1 MPVVARNQV
10 LKGEFRV
17 GALLGEGACAEV
29 YICERV
35 AGAKLSRAQKLQ
47 RSSADLV
54 VKVAPI
60 PQQTKRKAKD
70 FLDRKRAADTLFAE
84 HLLYAN
90 VLNRHPRRFGT
101 KVGFG
106 EDRDVRYLVL
116 ERLGP
121 SLGDEIGKKRLTP
134 QQLANIGEDCLASLE
149 VLHSQKY
156 VYCDM
161 KPENIM
167 LGTCEGGVIKDT
179 DEARLVD
186 FGVATRY
193 VSAVSGRHRQADEGG
208 GQAGTPRFASL
219 ASSTCPPARRDDVE
233 ALAYVL
239 LCAAAGDRLPWDAG
253 ASDDAVLAL
262 KKGCG
267 DAYGVLAALEADL
280 AGFPWDARPLADFLA
295 DARALDHDQV
305 PDYERLRG
313 HLRTLA
319 ASAAKS
325 RRSGAPASGKRRK
338 APAPVDASSSED
350 EARPPR
356 RKPAARKSPKKAPA
370 PVDDSSSE
378 DEAPRPPRRKS
389 AARKSPKKAPAGLG
403 FMASIQSL
411 FGGKEDGPMD
421 ESSEEDEAPRPPP
434 RRKPAA
440 RKAAARKS
448 PKKAPAP
455 MDELSDDEAPPRL
468 PPRRR
473 ADPME
478 CDAAPPP
485 PRRRPAGRKPPAAR
499 KPVARKSP
507 KKAGQPDVSIEA
519 LLAKARA
526 AKAKK

>member
-1 MPVVARNQV
+1 MHAERVFAQLYARVERQKGAAASSASSICYSSMPVVARNQV

-17 GALLGEGACAEV
+17 CALLGEGACAEV

-121 SLGDEIGKKRLTP
+121 SLGDEIGKKRLIP
-134 QQLANIGEDCLASLE
+134 QHLANIGEDCLASLE

-167 LGTCEGGVIKDT
+167 LGTCEGGKIKDT
-179 DEARLVD
+179 HEARLVD

-193 VSAVSGRHRQADEGG
+193 VSAVSGRHRQADEGS

-219 ASSTCPPARRDDVE
+219 ASSTCPPSRRDDVE

-280 AGFPWDARPLADFLA
+280 TGFTGDARPLADFLA
-295 DARALDHDQV
+295 DARALDHDQA

-319 ASAAKS
+319 ASAAKR

-338 APAPVDASSSED
+338 APAPAD
-350 EARPPR
+350 E
-356 RKPAARKSPKKAPA
+356 
-370 PVDDSSSE
+370 SSSE

-389 AARKSPKKAPAGLG
+389 TARKSPKKAPAGLG

-434 RRKPAA
+434 RRNPAA

-455 MDELSDDEAPPRL
+455 MDESSDDEAPPRP
-468 PPRRR
+468 PPRRL

-485 PRRRPAGRKPPAAR
+485 RRRPAAR

-507 KKAGQPDVSIEA
+507 KKAGQPNVSIEA